1 VLARLRL
8 YLSLVLTDRLWLV
21 ALIVAVPV
29 LVGGSSFLASEVFW
43 RGLYEPLRTEART
56 VAGPDAA
63 TLGCY
68 QTIPPPRAGGSAQF
82 GGAVRCFFEVPG
94 TASVLRAG
102 KIDEVKGSMA
112 PIKPEDTDVEFR
124 DGRHHVTMSY
134 SAAVTG
140 DVIYGHRL
148 DPGQTLIVVTVTDR
162 PDAGDG

>member
-1 VLARLRL
+1 MLARLRL

-21 ALIVAVPV
+21 ALLAGLPV
-29 LVGGSSFLASEVFW
+29 LVGGSSFLASEVLW
-43 RGLYEPLRTEART
+43 RGRYEPLRAEARS
-56 VAGPDAA
+56 VAGSEAA

-68 QTIPPPRAGGSAQF
+68 QTFPPPRAGGSAQF

-94 TASVLRAG
+94 DASTLRAG

-112 PIKPEDTDVEFR
+112 PIRPEDTDVEFR
-124 DGRHHVTMSY
+124 DGRHHVTMSC
-134 SAAVTG
+134 SAIVAG

-162 PDAGDG
+162 PDANEG